1 MKKDKGITLIALI
14 VMIIVLL
21 ILAGVSIVMLTSD
34 NGIIKQ
40 AIQAKER
47 TEISSEREAIELI
60 LINREMDKHNEKYN
74 IGEELKDRT
83 LANGDNWKIVSVNSS
98 NKILWRY

>member
-47 TEISSEREAIELI
+47 TEISSEREAIGLAYNSLIAKNETEGITASKLKVEL
-60 LINREMDKHNEKYN
+60 
-74 IGEELKDRT
+74 EENGRT
-83 LANGDNWKIVSVNSS
+83 DEIISL
-98 NKILWRY
+98 

>member
-14 VMIIVLL
+14 VTIIVLL

-47 TEISSEREAIELI
+47 TEIFSEREAIGLAYNSLIAKNETEGITASKLKVEL
-60 LINREMDKHNEKYN
+60 
-74 IGEELKDRT
+74 EENGRT
-83 LANGDNWKIVSVNSS
+83 DEIISL
-98 NKILWRY
+98 